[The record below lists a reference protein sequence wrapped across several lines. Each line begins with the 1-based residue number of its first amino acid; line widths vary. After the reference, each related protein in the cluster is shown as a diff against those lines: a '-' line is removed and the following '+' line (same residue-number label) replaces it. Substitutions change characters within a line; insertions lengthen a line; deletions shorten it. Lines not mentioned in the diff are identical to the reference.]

1 MLLKTSEMK
10 IDTPVKSYNG
20 NQQRYIASHI
30 IAKTPILSEDELSDR
45 LIKKKDLN
53 TASKSNYFVAKQPLL
68 IPPIKNP
75 WSTSISAKTNT
86 QQQTRTLPKLNV
98 GRKQEDFQV
107 SDIQVKITIKDV
119 GRYQISNVKKDV
131 PNSINEIY

>member
-1 MLLKTSEMK
+1 
-10 IDTPVKSYNG
+10 
-20 NQQRYIASHI
+20 
-30 IAKTPILSEDELSDR
+30 
-45 LIKKKDLN
+45 
-53 TASKSNYFVAKQPLL
+53 
-68 IPPIKNP
+68 
-75 WSTSISAKTNT
+75 
-86 QQQTRTLPKLNV
+86 LPKLNV